1 MTEPMSVAIGDLVDP
16 VETWSPERDAPDE
29 SFNYIDLSAIDQEA
43 KLIIG
48 AREVSCAEAPSRAR
62 QIVASGDVLVSTV
75 RPNLNGVARVPPELS
90 GATASTGFCLLRP
103 KKEKL
108 DGAYLFHW
116 VRSPQFIAEMVR
128 RVTGANYPA
137 VSERIV
143 FESRMPLSPLPE
155 QRRIA
160 KVLDCA
166 EAIRSKRRSALA
178 QLDILAQSVF
188 LDMFGDPAT
197 NPKGWSRQTLGDITQ
212 KITDGEHLNP
222 PFSQTGMPI
231 VMAGDVLED
240 QIDFGAS
247 KMVEIDLGNRFR
259 RKCDPERND
268 ILIVSR
274 GATIGRLCV
283 VGAAPEFCLM
293 GSVILLKPFKDKI
306 DSRFLSVFLKHPV
319 SRHALYKT
327 SGSSAQ
333 QAIYLKDVKKM
344 VCIVPPISL
353 QNEFARRV
361 AAIEKLKAITA
372 SR

>member
-1 MTEPMSVAIGDLVDP
+1 MGDCVRIQTGKLDANASSPDGQYPFFTCSQEPLRIASFSYDCECVLVAGNGDLNVKYHNGKFDAYQRTYIIESLDNQALDVRYLYRFMSVYVDQLRAMR
-16 VETWSPERDAPDE
+16 VGGVVKYIKLGYLTET
-29 SFNYIDLSAIDQEA
+29 
-43 KLIIG
+43 
-48 AREVSCAEAPSRAR
+48 
-62 QIVASGDVLVSTV
+62 
-75 RPNLNGVARVPPELS
+75 
-90 GATASTGFCLLRP
+90 
-103 KKEKL
+103 
-108 DGAYLFHW
+108 
-116 VRSPQFIAEMVR
+116 
-128 RVTGANYPA
+128 
-137 VSERIV
+137 RI
-143 FESRMPLSPLPE
+143 PLPALAE

-160 KVLDCA
+160 EVLDCA
-166 EAIRSKRRSALA
+166 EAIRTKRRSALA

-188 LDMFGDPAT
+188 FDMFGDPAT

-283 VGAAPEFCLM
+283 VGEAPEFCLM

-361 AAIEKLKAITA
+361 AAIEKLKAIHRVSLTKLDA
-372 SR
+372 LFATLQHRAFRGEL